1 MTYSQTLANN
11 ILDTLK
17 KTLTDKGIRYQTLAE
32 EMGVSIATVKRM
44 MNKPSLPFDTL
55 LEICH
60 LVGLSFEELL
70 ERTQDAQSR
79 RAVFTQEQD
88 EAFHKE
94 PGLYA
99 FLANIFWR
107 DKTLIDLKREY
118 SLTDASCYLYL
129 RKLERLGI
137 LQLGIDNSYHFLISE
152 RISFEQHSRFARQQ
166 ARQAMS
172 VLGEYLVENMHK
184 SNNYMALCQLHLNE
198 GEAMALID
206 RMKEY
211 WHQELKLNRPAIGQ
225 REHAKTY
232 TMSLQLAD
240 CGYQSFD
247 DLIPNIDN

>member
-1 MTYSQTLANN
+1 
-11 ILDTLK
+11 
-17 KTLTDKGIRYQTLAE
+17 
-32 EMGVSIATVKRM
+32 
-44 MNKPSLPFDTL
+44 MN
-55 LEICH
+55 
-60 LVGLSFEELL
+60 
-70 ERTQDAQSR
+70 
-79 RAVFTQEQD
+79 
-88 EAFHKE
+88 
-94 PGLYA
+94 
-99 FLANIFWR
+99 
-107 DKTLIDLKREY
+107 LKREY
-118 SLTDASCYLYL
+118 GLTDASCYLYL
-129 RKLERLGI
+129 RKLEKLGI

-211 WHQELKLNRPAIGQ
+211 WHQEIKLNRPAIGQ
-225 REHAKTY
+225 QEHAKTY

-247 DLIPNIDN
+247 DMIPNIDN

>member
-1 MTYSQTLANN
+1 M
-11 ILDTLK
+11 
-17 KTLTDKGIRYQTLAE
+17 
-32 EMGVSIATVKRM
+32 KRM

-70 ERTQDAQSR
+70 DRTQDAQSR

-118 SLTDASCYLYL
+118 GLTDASCYLYL
-129 RKLERLGI
+129 RKLEKLGI

-172 VLGEYLVENMHK
+172 VLGTIWWRTCTGPTTTWRCASSIWGERGHGADR
-184 SNNYMALCQLHLNE
+184 SHE
-198 GEAMALID
+198 GVLASGA
-206 RMKEY
+206 
-211 WHQELKLNRPAIGQ
+211 QAQPPAIGQ
-225 REHAKTY
+225 REGSKTY